1 MIFSRYSFEFSSEFQ
16 GSHRTIQ
23 FSISFSTVA
32 FDGFLIYHSFSHL
45 SSWIFKIFKTF
56 SKFLIFFQLF
66 LFWSKLP
73 KSVGCIIYHTSNSFS
88 SQLWK
93 IFQSF
98 LISFAG
104 STEALSSSITD
115 DFLIYISF
123 WTIASRIWKNF
134 EKKSV
139 LPSPSP
145 LPRIDLFWQPATP
158 TTFLWQSSLFGR
170 TPWHYQQP
178 VLYYI

>member
-1 MIFSRYSFEFSSEFQ
+1 MPPAFVLSQDQTLRKTVNYFIRIIWLALMIFFRDTLLSSQVNFKVHIALFNFQ
-16 GSHRTIQ
+16 SA
-23 FSISFSTVA
+23 FSTVA
-32 FDGFLIYHSFSHL
+32 FDGFLIYHSFSNL

-56 SKFLIFFQLF
+56 SKFLIFFQLS

-145 LPRIDLFWQPATP
+145 C
-158 TTFLWQSSLFGR
+158 
-170 TPWHYQQP
+170 P
-178 VLYYI
+178 V